1 MTQPKTLYFLL
12 LLSLAVPAQAQQQA
26 AEQGSK
32 ATLSVK
38 GVGSF
43 YAKPDY
49 ATLRL
54 DVVTN
59 GPSLEDT
66 ARTHQDRATRALA
79 ALQDLKPQAID
90 IERSTF
96 ELRQEKLYPP
106 RADLRT
112 KEGKVPSPT
121 FTAKTTFFLK
131 TKAIDTLNGVVTTL
145 AAAGL
150 FENFSVHFGVADER
164 AALNQARRR
173 AISDARDQAAAYADS
188 AELRLA
194 EIIEITDGE
203 ATPSEADG
211 VADLPLPRFV
221 NIIPPATLEFNST
234 VKVSWRASPRS

>member
-1 MTQPKTLYFLL
+1 MTQPKTLYLLL

-26 AEQGSK
+26 IEQSSR

-49 ATLRL
+49 ATLRM

-59 GPSLEDT
+59 GPALDEA
-66 ARTHQDRATRALA
+66 ARTHQDRATRALT
-79 ALQDLKPQAID
+79 ALQDLKPLAVE

-96 ELRQEKLYPP
+96 ELR
-106 RADLRT
+106 RDLPTR
-112 KEGKVPSPT
+112 EGKVPSPT

-131 TKAIDTLNGVVTTL
+131 TKAIDNLNGIVTKL
-145 AAAGL
+145 AGSGL
-150 FENFSVHFGVADER
+150 FENLSVRFGVADER

-203 ATPSEADG
+203 AAPSEADG
-211 VADLPLPRFV
+211 LADLPLPRFV
-221 NIIPPATLEFNST
+221 NIIPPSTLEFNST
-234 VKVSWRASPRS
+234 VKVSWRATPRP